1 MRNLSTNYV
10 WDYYPD
16 HIFKVT
22 QSKLDLL
29 PGVNPEIRRKI
40 HELIG
45 EDAPNILKDFFDEI
59 LKIEAKQ
66 EITMSL
72 SPKELESTY
81 SGIVQKIRLILVIA
95 LNC

>member
-1 MRNLSTNYV
+1 M
-10 WDYYPD
+10 
-16 HIFKVT
+16 
-22 QSKLDLL
+22 

-72 SPKELESTY
+72 TPKELESTY
-81 SGIVQKIRLILVIA
+81 KTVIDKYSQEKTIIEFLKSKSG
-95 LNC
+95 LND